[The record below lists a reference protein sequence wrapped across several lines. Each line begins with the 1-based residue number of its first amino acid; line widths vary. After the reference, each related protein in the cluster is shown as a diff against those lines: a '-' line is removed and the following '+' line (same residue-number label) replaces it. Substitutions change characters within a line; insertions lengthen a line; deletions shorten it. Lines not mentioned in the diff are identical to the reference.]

1 MTKEPETVEAVVRAC
16 RILQAFQRQE
26 TLTLA
31 QLVEDTGLSKTTC
44 FRLLQS
50 LVKGGI
56 VERFGKGAYRSKVH
70 HLETSPFTIGF
81 AAQTTDSEFSRD
93 VSQSV
98 HRMAEREHVRLI
110 AVNNDY
116 SPKTA
121 LRNADVLVKEGVNL
135 VLEFQTYEHVAPI
148 ISSKF
153 LEANIPVIAI
163 EIPHPG
169 ATYFGADNYQAGVI
183 GGRALGRWAKE
194 QWKGGVEELL
204 LLELPIA
211 GPLPQL
217 RITGTLAG
225 LGESLPGVKSRDAV
239 HLDGKGEFDRSLDV
253 VRRYLRRTKPKRTL
267 IAAVNDPSA
276 LGALRAFE
284 EAGRSH
290 LCAVMG
296 QNAIRDAREEL
307 RRPNT
312 RLIGSVG
319 YFPERYGEELIP
331 LALAILQKKPI
342 PSAIFVNHQLITPK
356 NVGLIYPPQT
366 DSSGHLAA
374 SHG

>member
-1 MTKEPETVEAVVRAC
+1 MRQEPEIVEAVVRAC
-16 RILQAFQRQE
+16 RIMHAFQHHE
-26 TLTLA
+26 TLTLR
-31 QLVEDTGLSKTTC
+31 QLVERASLSKTTC

-50 LVKGGI
+50 LVKGGM
-56 VERFGKGAYRSKVH
+56 VERVGKGAYRSNVQSLKVF
-70 HLETSPFTIGF
+70 PITIGF
-81 AAQTTDSEFSRD
+81 AAQTTDSEFSLD

-98 HRMAEREHVRLI
+98 SRVAEREHVRLI
-110 AVNNDY
+110 AVNNNY

-121 LRNADVLVKEGVNL
+121 LRNADLLIREGVNL

-194 QWKGGVEELL
+194 NWEGKVEELL

-225 LGESLPGVKSRDAV
+225 LGKSLPGIESRNVV
-239 HLDGKGEFDRSLDV
+239 HLDGKGEFGRSLDV
-253 VRRYLRRTKPKRTL
+253 VRRHLRHTAPKRTL

-284 EAGRSH
+284 EAGRER
-290 LCAVMG
+290 LCAVIG

-307 RRPNT
+307 RRPNS

-331 LALAILQKKPI
+331 LALAILQKNLT
-342 PSAIFVNHQLITPK
+342 PSTVFVKHQLITPK
-356 NVGLIYPPQT
+356 NVELIYPHQT
-366 DSSGHLAA
+366 DSSGHLPKARR
-374 SHG
+374 

>member
-1 MTKEPETVEAVVRAC
+1 MAKEQDIVESVIRAC
-16 RILQAFQRQE
+16 RILQAFAHHE
-26 TLTLA
+26 TLSLG
-31 QLVEDTGLSKTTC
+31 QIVERTGLSRTTC

-50 LVKGGI
+50 LTIGGMLVRVGKGG
-56 VERFGKGAYRSKVH
+56 YRSVIQSSNV
-70 HLETSPFTIGF
+70 SPFTIGF
-81 AAQTTDSEFSRD
+81 ASQATESEFSKE
-93 VSQSV
+93 VNQSV
-98 HRMAEREHVRLI
+98 HRVAEREHLRLI

-121 LRNADVLVKEGVNL
+121 LRNADLLIREGVNL
-135 VLEFQTYEHVAPI
+135 ALEFQTYEHVAPI

-153 LEANIPVIAI
+153 LDANIPVIAI

-169 ATYFGADNYQAGVI
+169 AFYFGADNYQAGLI
-183 GGRALGRWAKE
+183 GGRALGRWAKKN
-194 QWKGGVEELL
+194 WDGKVEELL

-225 LGESLPGVKSRDAV
+225 LTQVLPGIRNSQTV
-239 HLDGKGEFDRSLDV
+239 HLNGNGNFEKSLDI
-253 VRRYLRRTKPKRTL
+253 VRRHLRRIKPKRTL
-267 IAAVNDPSA
+267 VAAVNDPSA

-284 EAGRSH
+284 EAGRAH

-307 RRPNT
+307 RRPGT
-312 RLIGSVG
+312 PLIGSVG

-331 LALAILQKKPI
+331 LALSILQRKPV
-342 PSAIFVNHQLITPK
+342 PSTVFVNHQLINAG
-356 NVGLIYPPQT
+356 NVELLYPSQMDNHGL
-366 DSSGHLAA
+366 A
-374 SHG
+374 SE